1 MAEPREMGLRDARKD
16 NTARFLR
23 ELRELRNHAGL
34 GYAELA
40 ARAHYPCDVIKAAE
54 AGPSLPDL
62 PVLSAYVRGCGGTT
76 AEWEERWRAVTGCP
90 ASPVLAAR
98 PAGCSE
104 AADAGARVG
113 AASAAADG
121 HDPDRVMAALNRVAD
136 GMAASSSSSRAPGS
150 VPAGPAAPDTAP
162 ARTAVP
168 DAAVPHA
175 RPSDAGIFD
184 PAVPRDTPPD
194 ALLFG
199 AVVPNAGMSGA
210 GMFDPAV
217 FEALAAAPIAPV
229 VPDQAP
235 ATEGAGWDA
244 ARAPRAGAWDSVPP
258 ARRADNP
265 APPAATG
272 GAAAPPLTAPTAV
285 PAVPGG
291 ARQAGTSRH
300 PRLPRIALAA
310 LIVAGLLLVATLL
323 AIIS

>member
-16 NTARFLR
+16 NPARFLR
-23 ELRELRNHAGL
+23 ELRELRSHAGL
-34 GYAELA
+34 GYVELA
-40 ARAHYPCDVIKAAE
+40 ARAHYPCDAIKAAE

-76 AEWEERWRAVTGCP
+76 AEWEERWRAITGCP

-136 GMAASSSSSRAPGS
+136 GMTASSSSSSSSGTAGS
-150 VPAGPAAPDTAP
+150 VPYTAP
-162 ARTAVP
+162 AQGAMP
-168 DAAVPHA
+168 GPAVPHA
-175 RPSDAGIFD
+175 RPSDAGVFN
-184 PAVPRDTPPD
+184 PTVPRDTPPD

-199 AVVPNAGMSGA
+199 AAVPNAGMSGA

-217 FEALAAAPIAPV
+217 FEALAATPI

-235 ATEGAGWDA
+235 ATDGAGWDA
-244 ARAPRAGAWDSVPP
+244 ARAQRAGAWDSVPP
-258 ARRADNP
+258 AQRADNP
-265 APPAATG
+265 APPAALG
-272 GAAAPPLTAPTAV
+272 GDAAPPLTEPTAATAV

-291 ARQAGTSRH
+291 ARQAGTSGH

-310 LIVAGLLLVATLL
+310 LIVVGLLLIATLL

>member
-16 NTARFLR
+16 NPARFLR

-40 ARAHYPCDVIKAAE
+40 ARAHYPCDAIKAAE

-76 AEWEERWRAVTGCP
+76 AEWEERWRAITGCP

-136 GMAASSSSSRAPGS
+136 GMAASSSSSSSSGTAGS
-150 VPAGPAAPDTAP
+150 VPYTAP
-162 ARTAVP
+162 AQGAVP
-168 DAAVPHA
+168 GPAVPHA
-175 RPSDAGIFD
+175 RPSDAG
-184 PAVPRDTPPD
+184 V
-194 ALLFG
+194 
-199 AVVPNAGMSGA
+199 
-210 GMFDPAV
+210 FDPAV
-217 FEALAAAPIAPV
+217 FEALAAAPI

-235 ATEGAGWDA
+235 ATDGAGWDA
-244 ARAPRAGAWDSVPP
+244 PRAPRAGAWDSVPP
-258 ARRADNP
+258 AQRADNP

-272 GAAAPPLTAPTAV
+272 NDAAPPLAEPAAATAV

-291 ARQAGTSRH
+291 ARQAGTSGH
-300 PRLPRIALAA
+300 PGLPRIALAA